1 MVFVAYIFSVQF
13 SSPKITSLVASQ
25 RWASRS
31 QELRGNWHSFLTMDL
46 DYMQT
51 LTLDTQV
58 KAASSSIY
66 FLKRVTSDK
75 LEAQSGAAT
84 P

>member
-1 MVFVAYIFSVQF
+1 
-13 SSPKITSLVASQ
+13 
-25 RWASRS
+25 
-31 QELRGNWHSFLTMDL
+31 MDL

-75 LEAQSGAAT
+75 LEAQSGAAEAVLPKRT
-84 P
+84 TLGPLTWLRDHGDFTACTGAWYMAALIT